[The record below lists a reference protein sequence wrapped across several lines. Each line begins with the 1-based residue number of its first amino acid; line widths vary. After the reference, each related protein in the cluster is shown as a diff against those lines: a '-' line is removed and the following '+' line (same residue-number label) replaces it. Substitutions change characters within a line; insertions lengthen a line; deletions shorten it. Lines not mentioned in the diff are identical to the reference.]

1 MWPPVV
7 FLVIAIIAVG
17 FLALV
22 AMVLTGKRGH
32 KFNVEEYQTRWL
44 KIDNGL
50 TKDSPQSYGMAVIQA
65 DKLLDKALLEL
76 GLPGKTMADR
86 LKKMENQFSNM
97 KKIWQA
103 HRLRNQIAHEPDFE
117 VSYDQAS
124 QALAIFKQ
132 ALKEIGAI

>member
-1 MWPPVV
+1 MWPPVA

-17 FLALV
+17 LLALI

-32 KFNVEEYQTRWL
+32 RFDVEEYQTRWL
-44 KIDNGL
+44 KIDNSL
-50 TKDSPQSYGMAVIQA
+50 VKDSPQSYGMAVIQA
-65 DKLLDKALLEL
+65 DKLLDKALMEL
-76 GLPGKTMADR
+76 GLSGKTMADR
-86 LKKMENQFSNM
+86 LRKMENNFSNM
-97 KKIWQA
+97 KKLWAA

>member
-7 FLVIAIIAVG
+7 FLIIAIIAVG
-17 FLALV
+17 ILALV

-44 KIDNGL
+44 KIDNNL
-50 TKDSPQSYGMAVIQA
+50 IKDSPQTYGMAVIQA
-65 DKLLDKALLEL
+65 DKLLDKALIEL

-86 LKKMENQFSNM
+86 LKKMENNFSDM

-103 HRLRNQIAHEPDFE
+103 HRLRNQIAHNPDFE
-117 VSYDQAS
+117 VNYGQAS